1 MTETPDMHPTAPVPS
16 DQQGAQPAAAD
27 PAATTGTGPTYS
39 TPTAQI
45 PLPPQNPWAPPAP
58 ATPAASPRRP
68 ALGVVLATSL
78 LAGTLGAGLGAAAVI
93 ATDDGLSTSTSTTT
107 TGDVGD
113 ISAAVLPDGSV
124 ARVANDVLP
133 SVVSIQFT
141 GDQGGGS
148 GSGVVIDDSGLIL
161 TNNHVVEG
169 AADGGSLTVAFQD
182 GTSTSAEI
190 VGRDPSSDLAVI
202 RVDGAEGL
210 KAVALGSSDS
220 LRVGETVVAIGSP
233 LGLSG
238 TVTTGIVSAK
248 NRPVLPGDAA
258 GDQSVL
264 NAIQTDAAINP
275 GNSGGA
281 LVNLEGELVGVN
293 SAIATLGASPG
304 SQAGSI
310 GLGFAIPIDQA
321 KWISDQLI
329 ENGSVQHARLG
340 VSVESA
346 AGDVRGAVVKT
357 VEPGSTADD
366 LGIEVD
372 DVITGFD
379 TQGIDSADALVAA
392 VRSAEPGTT
401 VTVTLVRG
409 GDTKSLDVTLAAEQT
424 S

>member
-1 MTETPDMHPTAPVPS
+1 M
-16 DQQGAQPAAAD
+16 
-27 PAATTGTGPTYS
+27 
-39 TPTAQI
+39 
-45 PLPPQNPWAPPAP
+45 
-58 ATPAASPRRP
+58 
-68 ALGVVLATSL
+68 VLATSL

-93 ATDDGLSTSTSTTT
+93 ATDDDLSTSTTPTA
-107 TGDVGD
+107 GEVGD
-113 ISAAVLPDGSV
+113 ISTTVLPDGSV

-133 SVVSIQFT
+133 SVVSIQFA

-148 GSGVVIDDSGLIL
+148 GSGIVIDESGLIL

-190 VGRDPSSDLAVI
+190 VGLDPSSDLAVV
-202 RVDGAEGL
+202 RVDGVDGL
-210 KAVALGSSDS
+210 KAVALGSSDA

-258 GDQSVL
+258 GDESVL

-281 LVNLEGELVGVN
+281 LVNLKGELVGVN

-321 KWISDQLI
+321 KWISEQLI

-346 AGDVRGAVVKT
+346 TGEVRGAVVKT
-357 VEPGSTADD
+357 VEPGSSADD
-366 LGIEVD
+366 IGLQVD
-372 DVITGFD
+372 DVVTGFD
-379 TQGIDSADALVAA
+379 TQGIDSSDALVAA

-401 VTVTLVRG
+401 VTLTLVRG
-409 GDTKSLDVTLAAEQT
+409 GNTETLKVTLAADAT